1 MLHSTDAGRRPSV
14 GLMDSDQQREGLSL
28 GDLPRVCCEGGW
40 LSCSITAGTC
50 RSGVMFVLCTQPFRS
65 VHPQEIFRKQKRP
78 APHPCFLTN
87 LPWDTIG
94 NGLVALEPSKR
105 PRGQDSALGRPAR
118 RMSDALTCAPCGF
131 LVSSSSVGP
140 SPSPQPAAGMW
151 DGWGREGQGEGSHRS
166 RERGWHW
173 VGVQTEKHLSAI
185 DE

>member
-1 MLHSTDAGRRPSV
+1 
-14 GLMDSDQQREGLSL
+14 MDSDQQREGLSL

-65 VHPQEIFRKQKRP
+65 VHPQEISRKQKRP
-78 APHPCFLTN
+78 APHPCFQTN
-87 LPWDTIG
+87 LPRDTIG

-118 RMSDALTCAPCGF
+118 RMRRFDPCTVWFFGELVVCRSLSIPTTRRLGCGMDGDGKGKEKDLTDRA
-131 LVSSSSVGP
+131 S
-140 SPSPQPAAGMW
+140 AAGF
-151 DGWGREGQGEGSHRS
+151 GLACRRK
-166 RERGWHW
+166 
-173 VGVQTEKHLSAI
+173 KHLSAI